1 MSPAV
6 FIAFVRDLLRDRGS
20 LVMVFVL
27 PVAFFLIFAMIF
39 ADAGSDDLILK
50 LAVADPTQS
59 EASTRLVTALD
70 VDPTLSQVGTGL
82 SSNDVRTLVAAG
94 DADVGLI
101 VQSDPAV
108 PGDRAP
114 LLVVVE
120 PAQSAAAGMLM
131 GRIQEAWN
139 GALGDVAIDRFMT
152 MVGSDLIELTDAQQR
167 QLDQRLAAMREQ
179 AGGSAFSAL
188 FDREDV
194 AGTEKEEGGG
204 VTYYAGAIMVMFL
217 LFTTADGAVSI
228 HQEREAGILTRFLA
242 GPAGVGPLIDGRFLF
257 LTALGLLQ
265 GTIIFVV
272 AWLGFGVALPSHLGT
287 WAVTTLV
294 TAAAASG
301 VGLALAAVTK
311 TRRQAQG
318 VATIT
323 VLILSA
329 LGGSMV
335 PRFMMPPA
343 IRELGWL
350 TPNGWAVEA
359 YTVIFWRDGVL
370 DELWLPWAV
379 LAGTALVGWAL
390 ARAAAAKRMLV

>member
-1 MSPAV
+1 MSRAV
-6 FIAFVRDLLRDRGS
+6 FLALLKGLVRDRGS
-20 LVMVFVL
+20 LVMAFVL
-27 PVAFFLIFAMIF
+27 PVTFFLIFALIF
-39 ADAGSDDLILK
+39 ADTGSDDLVLK
-50 LAVADPTQS
+50 VAIADPVASEASVRLVAELEADPTI
-59 EASTRLVTALD
+59 ER
-70 VDPTLSQVGTGL
+70 VGGL
-82 SSNDVRTLVAAG
+82 LQPDDVRSLVADG

-101 VQSDPAV
+101 LRDDPAL
-108 PGDRAP
+108 PGERAP
-114 LLVVVE
+114 LLLIVE
-120 PAQSAAAGMLM
+120 PARGVAAGMLM
-131 GRIQEAWN
+131 SRVQDAWS
-139 GALGDVAIDRFMT
+139 GALGDVAIARFMA
-152 MVGSDLIELTDAQQR
+152 MVGTNLVDLSETQQR
-167 QLDQRLAAMREQ
+167 DLDQRLAEIRDSDGEA
-179 AGGSAFSAL
+179 ATDDL
-188 FDREDV
+188 FDREEV
-194 AGTEKEEGGG
+194 AGTGRPEGGG

-217 LFTTADGAVSI
+217 LFTTANGAVAI
-228 HQEREAGILTRFLA
+228 HEEREMGILARILA
-242 GPAGVGPLIDGRFLF
+242 GPAGIGPLIDGRFLF
-257 LTALGLLQ
+257 LTALGCVQ
-265 GTIIFVV
+265 GAVIFLV
-272 AWLGFGVALPSHLGT
+272 AWLGFGVDLPSHLGA
-287 WAVTTLV
+287 WAVTTLA

-301 VGLALAAVTK
+301 VGLALAAATT

-390 ARAAAAKRMLV
+390 ARGAAARRMLV